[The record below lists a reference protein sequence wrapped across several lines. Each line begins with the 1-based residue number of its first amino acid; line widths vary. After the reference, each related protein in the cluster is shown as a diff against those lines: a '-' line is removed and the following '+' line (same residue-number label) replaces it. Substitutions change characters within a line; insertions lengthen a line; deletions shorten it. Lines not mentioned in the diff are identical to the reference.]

1 LKTSPPTS
9 IPAYVTVLFF
19 VCLAILTG
27 TAISNYENLQKLK
40 QNNDQMEQSW
50 YVKDHL
56 KNINSLITDAEDSL
70 LGYYISGNQAF
81 LTPLQTAKESLNI
94 EFSAL
99 GKLFNSNPA
108 QQKNL
113 VQLRTL
119 FDRRMEKFE
128 EHVAHY
134 KHGGLKEVVE
144 IVKRREGM
152 EIMDEVR
159 LLETGMEKDEAA
171 LLSAR
176 RNHFYAEFDRTLL
189 VGYMINGIAVLI
201 LLIFYRL
208 IYQHFAKQRSVED
221 ALKCAN
227 ETLEATVLART
238 AKLSVLS
245 RHLLKVS
252 EVEKAKLAREL
263 HDEMGSSLTAIGMDI
278 MIVTEKLKKIAPEL
292 TGQLI
297 KAKQTLQETVELKR
311 RIIED
316 LRPSM
321 LDNLG
326 LVASIRNHCE
336 KVIRIPGLEYDEDIP
351 QELDDISPEWAI
363 ALFRIVQESLNNVI
377 KYAKASHVKI
387 TLKRK
392 GSGLWLQILD
402 DGVGIQ
408 QEELDKPKSHGLLG
422 MRERVLLLGGQ
433 FTVKRGLANVGTSIE
448 VLLPYPA

>member
-1 LKTSPPTS
+1 MKTSASAS
-9 IPAYVTVLFF
+9 IPAYVTVLFIA
-19 VCLAILTG
+19 CLAILTG

-81 LTPLQTAKESLNI
+81 LTPLQTAKEGLNA
-94 EFSAL
+94 EFLAL
-99 GKLFNSNPA
+99 GVLFKGNPV
-108 QQKNL
+108 QHQHL
-113 VQLRTL
+113 DQLRAL
-119 FDRRMEKFE
+119 FDRRMDKFE
-128 EHVAHY
+128 EHTAHY
-134 KHGGLKEVVE
+134 KHGGLKEVVDL
-144 IVKRREGM
+144 VKRREGM

-159 LLETGMEKDEAA
+159 LLETTMEKDEVA
-171 LLSAR
+171 LLTAR

-189 VGYMINGIAVLI
+189 VGYMINSVAVLI

-208 IYQHFAKQRSVED
+208 IYQHFAKQRTVED

-292 TGQLI
+292 SSQLI
-297 KAKQTLQETVELKR
+297 RAKQTLQETVDLKR

-336 KVIRIPGLEYDEDIP
+336 KGDSLSWARIRGKT
-351 QELDDISPEWAI
+351 
-363 ALFRIVQESLNNVI
+363 FRKNWMTSVQNGRLPCF
-377 KYAKASHVKI
+377 ASC
-387 TLKRK
+387 
-392 GSGLWLQILD
+392 
-402 DGVGIQ
+402 
-408 QEELDKPKSHGLLG
+408 KSH
-422 MRERVLLLGGQ
+422 
-433 FTVKRGLANVGTSIE
+433 
-448 VLLPYPA
+448 